1 MRGREDLHLEDKD
14 ILSIYKINKKE
25 GLDVIVH
32 KYKDPLYKF
41 SLHLC
46 KSRQEAED
54 LFQDTWIKVFR
65 NLEKYDENKNLK
77 TWIFTICINS
87 YKDKYRKNKRWLNII
102 KDYFNNDEKEKEV
115 INIGSEENLPEE
127 EMVKNFEKAMLKEA
141 VESLKEEYKL
151 PVILYYFQELSY
163 KDISEVLSIPEGTI
177 KSRLNKA
184 RKLIKEYM
192 EGKVYG

>member
-1 MRGREDLHLEDKD
+1 MHLEDKD

>member
-14 ILSIYKINKKE
+14 ILSIYNINKKE

-32 KYKDPLYKF
+32 KYKDPLYKC